1 MHCRLVEIRNDCK
14 RLKQSLSVCYAGFII
29 SEANRLNG
37 VWLLARCADLKQLN
51 YSVADFHLCLGM
63 LVVIGLI
70 FRALALLGIYTLN
83 RSKHT

>member
-1 MHCRLVEIRNDCK
+1 MLPLGLTTLHCRLSIRQC
-14 RLKQSLSVCYAGFII
+14 LLAGFII

-51 YSVADFHLCLGM
+51 YSVAEFHLCLGM

-70 FRALALLGIYTLN
+70 FRGLALIGIYTLN
-83 RSKHT
+83 RGKHT